1 MRNMKIEVSIKFSES
16 EEAVTGSV
24 INDRKDEGVF
34 SLILDR
40 QAEFDID
47 GLENALLRTSFPAMR
62 DAISKHLE
70 GASKKRQTIVLC

>member
-16 EEAVTGSV
+16 EEAVTGRV
-24 INDRKDEGVF
+24 INDRNDEGVF

-70 GASKKRQTIVLC
+70 GASKKSRR